1 MRKKNVPVSIPT
13 VEQVEGERER
23 LRYRRRYLRVLR
35 GTLSILIVVAA
46 AAVLAATL
54 FLPVLQV
61 SGSSMEP
68 TLSDG
73 DIIVLEKTNQYK
85 PGDLCGLYW
94 QNKLLLK
101 RVIALPG
108 SYVDID
114 RDGNVTV
121 DGQAL
126 DEPYLTEK
134 SLGECDIAFPYQV
147 PDGKLFVMGDHRA
160 TSIDSRS
167 SAVGCIDKTQIVGR
181 AVLRVWPFG
190 KLKWIR

>member
-61 SGSSMEP
+61 SGGSMEP

-73 DIIVLEKTNQYK
+73 DIIVLEKTNQYS